1 MKTITGVGLLWFCLI
16 FMFKNAQEGR
26 GVEAPALLP
35 AVSPEM
41 CICFEYYVKQLPV
54 ADRTIYQ
61 SCDPEVL
68 DYNEDHSLE
77 IFTLN
82 VPCDSV
88 FDGTRIIIPK

>member
-1 MKTITGVGLLWFCLI
+1 
-16 FMFKNAQEGR
+16 MFKNAQEGR
-26 GVEAPALLP
+26 GEEVQSFVP

-41 CICFEYYVKQLPV
+41 CICFEYYFKHLK
-54 ADRTIYQ
+54 DHERTLYQ

-68 DYNEDHSLE
+68 DYNEDHTME

-88 FDGTRIIIPK
+88 FEGVKILPK